1 MDSACGQR
9 ILSHSPGPN
18 MFFDPTGLYGNMS
31 IYSSVRPSIEQDGPL
46 RRRLRMSGIAV
57 PTVLTRILLGGLW
70 VMSWACVVACT
81 GGH

>member
-18 MFFDPTGLYGNMS
+18 VFFDPTGLYGNMS

-46 RRRLRMSGIAV
+46 RRRLSRPGIAV
-57 PTVLTRILLGGLW
+57 PTVRTRNPPWWLVGDVLGVCRRLHG
-70 VMSWACVVACT
+70 WA
-81 GGH
+81 